1 MNKYKLKF
9 IAKKYGFNNL
19 IRKLLRICIL
29 FNMICYCI
37 GQKIDLNRRNNEQG
51 HKIRRERRAKS
62 DPEIEK
68 GKQGHK
74 IR

>member
-1 MNKYKLKF
+1 
-9 IAKKYGFNNL
+9 
-19 IRKLLRICIL
+19 
-29 FNMICYCI
+29 MICYCI

-51 HKIRRERRAKS
+51 HKIIRERRAES

-74 IR
+74 IIRERRAKSDPEIEKDKQGHKIR